1 MTANEL
7 ASAISNRVYD
17 GLSGLVSNQSISL
30 RQLID
35 EIDLARADFVNKY
48 SMTSKLNTKYLLQS
62 LDNLEIKCT
71 SLAYADEC
79 DEFRF
84 MNEEVPALEVPPL
97 LATPDDSAIEFLG
110 LTNKQEKFAVYFST
124 SDIANHRV
132 RIKTASRPYVWVDTT
147 LNTNGMNTL
156 YFFNL
161 GKFNP
166 LKYVSIRAIFNTPS
180 TVAMFDP
187 GYADREYAA
196 PAHMQMAILDAVTEK
211 YIRYYRQMNAQA
223 QPNTQTDNIQ

>member
-7 ASAISNRVYD
+7 ASAIKNRIYD
-17 GLSGLVSNQSISL
+17 GLSGIISDQSISSA
-30 RQLID
+30 QLMD

-48 SMTSKLNTKYLLQS
+48 AMSSKLNTKYLLQS

-71 SLAYADEC
+71 SLAYADAC

-84 MNEEVPALEVPPL
+84 MNDEVPALEVPPL
-97 LATPDDSAIEFLG
+97 LATPDDSAIEYLG
-110 LTNKQEKFAVYFST
+110 LTNKQEKFSVYFST

-132 RIKTASRPYVWVDTT
+132 RIKTAKRPYVWVDTT

-156 YFFNL
+156 YFFNM

-166 LKYVSIRAIFNTPS
+166 LKYVSMRAIFNHPA
-180 TVAMFDP
+180 TVAMLDP
-187 GYADREYAA
+187 DYADREYAA

-211 YIRYYRQMNAQA
+211 YIRYHRQMNVTA

>member
-7 ASAISNRVYD
+7 TSAIKNRIYD
-17 GLSGLVSNQSISL
+17 GLSGTISDQSISTH
-30 RQLID
+30 QLFD
-35 EIDLARADFVNKY
+35 EIDLVRADFVNKY

-71 SLAYADEC
+71 SLAYTSKC
-79 DEFRF
+79 DAFRHL
-84 MNEEVPALEVPPL
+84 NDEVPALEIPAL
-97 LATPDDSAIEFLG
+97 MATPDDSAIEFLG
-110 LTNKQEKFAVYFST
+110 LTNKQEKFAVYYST
-124 SDIANHRV
+124 SDIQNHRV
-132 RIKTASRPYVWVDTT
+132 RIRTSKKPFVWVDTT
-147 LNTNGMNTL
+147 INANGMNTL

-166 LKYVSIRAIFNTPS
+166 LKYVSIRAIFNHPS
-180 TVAMFDP
+180 SVLPFDP
-187 GYADREYAA
+187 QYLDREYAA

-211 YIRYYRQMNAQA
+211 YIRYYRQMHTVP